1 MTALEQITELVEQ
14 NKQLY
19 YNNEKLLQLISDIL
33 KLNKDKQIDKLIKD
47 YLVNNKCI

>member
-1 MTALEQITELVEQ
+1 MTALDQITELADR

-19 YNNEKLLQLISDIL
+19 YNNEKLLELISEIL
-33 KLNKDKQIDKLIKD
+33 KLNKDTQIDQLIKK